1 MNSFFLA
8 LGLTL
13 PMSVIVSAQTSAP
26 IRNWKSNDGKAIQAS
41 FVSLQGDQVE
51 IKMANGSLFKVPLNR
66 FSAEDQQYAQAQAY
80 KSVSTDAPNSSALP
94 AASKTWPR
102 MVALESKPEIVVV
115 KESPET
121 KEYIYKSP
129 HYEFQC
135 DSKLGAN
142 VVREFGR
149 LFEATWL
156 LNCLLPLDLKPEPE
170 KLRTSYLARLFTGKS
185 DYMAAGGV
193 EGSGGIYMSGK
204 KALMVPLSSLGVKMA
219 GSRVILE
226 GGNDDDNA
234 TLIHEITHQMM
245 NRWLGLLSTWMIEG
259 AAEYAEIPEYD
270 GSGKFNFIG
279 IERRLKKYAERM
291 NGWQGSGKEFK
302 MLDLE
307 ELMGLDGARW
317 ANALVTGQATQNY
330 GSAGMLTYFFYHM
343 DGEGDGANIIA
354 FYQAVKMA
362 KTKDELKAATLKH
375 LMRERSYAQL
385 ADDVKKG
392 FRKEGID
399 ILFQPPGKN
408 AAASASQE

>member
-1 MNSFFLA
+1 MEKLPLSLCLTFLMSA
-8 LGLTL
+8 FGL
-13 PMSVIVSAQTSAP
+13 AQTSET
-26 IRNWKSNDGKAIQAS
+26 IRTWTSSDGKVLQAF
-41 FVSLQGDQVE
+41 FVGLQGDQVE
-51 IKMANGSLFKVPLNR
+51 IRLVNGALFKVSLAR
-66 FSAEDQQYAQAQAY
+66 LSAEDQKFAQDQAA
-80 KSVSTDAPNSSALP
+80 SQSPAAAATNSEIP
-94 AASKTWPR
+94 AASKSWPR
-102 MVALESKPEIVVV
+102 MIALDAKPEIEVV

-156 LNCLLPLDLKPEPE
+156 LNCTLPLDLKPEPE

-226 GGNDDDNA
+226 DGSDDDNA

-270 GSGKFNFIG
+270 GSGKFSFIG
-279 IERRLKKYAERM
+279 IDRRLKKYAERM
-291 NGWQGSGKEFK
+291 NGWEGSGKEFK

-307 ELMGLDGARW
+307 ELMGLDGKRW
-317 ANALVTGQATQNY
+317 ASALVNGQATQNY

-343 DGEGDGANIIA
+343 DGAGDGANITA
-354 FYQAVKMA
+354 FYRAIKMA
-362 KTKDELKAATLKH
+362 KTPEELKAALPKY

-385 ADDVKKG
+385 AEEVKKA

-399 ILFQPPGKN
+399 ILFQLPGKN
-408 AAASASQE
+408 APATSAKE

>member
-1 MNSFFLA
+1 
-8 LGLTL
+8 
-13 PMSVIVSAQTSAP
+13 
-26 IRNWKSNDGKAIQAS
+26 
-41 FVSLQGDQVE
+41 
-51 IKMANGSLFKVPLNR
+51 
-66 FSAEDQQYAQAQAY
+66 
-80 KSVSTDAPNSSALP
+80 
-94 AASKTWPR
+94 
-102 MVALESKPEIVVV
+102 
-115 KESPET
+115 
-121 KEYIYKSP
+121 EYIYKSP

-142 VVREFGR
+142 VVKEFGR

-156 LNCLLPLDLKPEPE
+156 LNCMLPLDLKPEPE

-226 GGNDDDNA
+226 GGSDDDNA

-245 NRWLGLLSTWMIEG
+245 NRWLGLLSTWMVEG

-270 GSGKFNFIG
+270 GNGKFSFIG

-291 NGWQGSGKEFK
+291 NGWDGDGKQFK

-307 ELMGLDGARW
+307 ELMGLDGRRW
-317 ANALVTGQATQNY
+317 AAALVNGQATQNY

-343 DGEGDGANIIA
+343 DGAGDGANIIA
-354 FYQAVKMA
+354 FYRAIKLA
-362 KTKDELKAATLKH
+362 KTPDELKAALPKH
-375 LMRERSYAQL
+375 LLRERSYAQL
-385 ADDVKKG
+385 AEEVKKG

-408 AAASASQE
+408 APATSANE